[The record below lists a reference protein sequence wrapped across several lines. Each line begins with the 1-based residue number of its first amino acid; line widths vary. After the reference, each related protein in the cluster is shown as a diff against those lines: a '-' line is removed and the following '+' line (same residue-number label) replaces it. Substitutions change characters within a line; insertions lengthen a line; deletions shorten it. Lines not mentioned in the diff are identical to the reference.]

1 MGDFEMQFDWIIT
14 WIYAA
19 IGLLALFA
27 VVFIIVSV
35 ISLGWALDYVGG
47 KNTDFGS
54 TLISAILMSILTAF
68 IPCLGCIIALYL
80 LTLRHK
86 IGWGGAIIA
95 WLLSIIIAAVIFL
108 VLVIAFFGG
117 FAAIWALIPALPI

>member
-1 MGDFEMQFDWIIT
+1 MQLDWIIA

-27 VVFIIVSV
+27 IVFIIVSV
-35 ISLGWALDYVGG
+35 ISLGWALNFVGG

-54 TLISAILMSILTAF
+54 TLISAILMGVLTAF

-95 WLLSIIIAAVIFL
+95 WLLSIVIAAVIFI

-117 FAAIWALIPALPI
+117 FAAIWTLIPFLPI